1 VIDDGDVDH
10 VPRGV
15 DTPGDLILA
24 RELLKHGTHA

>member
-1 VIDDGDVDH
+1 MRIDAQVIAE

-24 RELLKHGTHA
+24 RELLRHRH